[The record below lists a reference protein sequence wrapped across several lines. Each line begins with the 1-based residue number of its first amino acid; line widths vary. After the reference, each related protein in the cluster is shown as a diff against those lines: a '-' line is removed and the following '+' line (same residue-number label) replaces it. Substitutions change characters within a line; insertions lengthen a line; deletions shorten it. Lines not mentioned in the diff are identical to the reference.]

1 MYNYEAIL
9 LRVIDGDTVHLMV
22 DLGMDVQVA
31 CKCRLWG
38 INAPEMNTEE
48 GKKAKAYLE
57 GLLPLGCR
65 ILVRT
70 FKDRKEKYGRYLV
83 IISSNDKDEIWSIN
97 EKMIAAG
104 HAVRYMDT

>member
-57 GLLPLGCR
+57 SLLPLGCR
-65 ILVRT
+65 RIVNT
-70 FKDRKEKYGRYLV
+70 MKDKKEKYGRYLV
-83 IISSNDKDEIWSIN
+83 IISSNERVQIGSVN
-97 EKMIAAG
+97 EKMVAAG